1 MTYGWQKSDD
11 NFELKDGMKVL
22 SAGLSVTVP
31 VFYGGSRFALLEK
44 AKLEL
49 NKTNTSIQKKVED
62 IEIEINNIFLTLKE
76 ASGRIDSAD
85 KTLKIAKKAYSL
97 SETSVIN
104 GLATQ
109 LDLKDASLNLEGAQL
124 QYYSAIFDYLNAY
137 FDWQQAIGI
146 GDALL

>member
-1 MTYGWQKSDD
+1 M
-11 NFELKDGMKVL
+11 L
-22 SAGLSVTVP
+22 
-31 VFYGGSRFALLEK
+31 
-44 AKLEL
+44 
-49 NKTNTSIQKKVED
+49 
-62 IEIEINNIFLTLKE
+62 
-76 ASGRIDSAD
+76 
-85 KTLKIAKKAYSL
+85 AKKAYSL